1 MREED
6 KMETRSYREN
16 LHEHL
21 VNILKQGK
29 ELGEIAQSLL
39 ENRMTE
45 NLNELDNEIVLT
57 RVSQTSAR

>member
-1 MREED
+1 
-6 KMETRSYREN
+6 METRSYREN

-21 VNILKQGK
+21 ANILKQGK

-39 ENRMTE
+39 EIRMTE

>member
-1 MREED
+1 
-6 KMETRSYREN
+6 METRSYREN

-21 VNILKQGK
+21 VSILKQGK

-39 ENRMTE
+39 EIRMTE

-57 RVSQTSAR
+57 RVSQTSAS